1 MFTADQIRICKK
13 ATFWQEQCEV
23 FKSDN
28 FIVVII
34 TNKSMWLAVSI
45 LSIKSENDSYSIALN
60 EGLYVNV
67 LALSIIEYC
76 QAGFSDLLS
85 RIWIFEMELK
95 IWGHFH

>member
-34 TNKSMWLAVSI
+34 TNQCDWQYQSYQLNLRMI
-45 LSIKSENDSYSIALN
+45 LLPLSLN
-60 EGLYVNV
+60 EGLCVNV